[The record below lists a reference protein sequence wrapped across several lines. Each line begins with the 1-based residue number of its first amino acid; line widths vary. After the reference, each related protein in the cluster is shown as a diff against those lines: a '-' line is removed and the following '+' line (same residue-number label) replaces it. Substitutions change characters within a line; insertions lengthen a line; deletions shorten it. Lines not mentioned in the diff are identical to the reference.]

1 MVDPLNMI
9 RDYPRNLICAVREP
23 SLCGTQKLGASML
36 VIIDT
41 NSARARETEI
51 DVLIGGVDKLY
62 LHTER
67 LALQP

>member
-23 SLCGTQKLGASML
+23 SLCGTQKLVASML